1 MSEMVGGRG
10 RGGDDGDPS
19 ALEIVQFARYLG
31 MDPIEDC
38 AFLWIAEQAL
48 VAPLPD
54 DWSEHM
60 DAEGNVY
67 YYNVVTDASS
77 WEHPMDQY
85 YRNLFLKVKK
95 EHDNKREKEEAE
107 RLREEQE
114 RQAAEEDA
122 KRAEEERELA
132 RTRSALLIQRN
143 YRGLM
148 GRKQFRKR
156 MDAVEENQKH
166 RAATSLQAAWRGQ
179 FVRKYVA
186 QYRDEIEAARRE
198 EAVVTIQARHRG
210 RKGRRN
216 AMAHKKRADARK
228 RDNAAV
234 MIQSH
239 VRRRAAYKVVHGR
252 RCHRSATTI
261 QAGWRGS
268 KARKH
273 TNKLRIRKQR
283 NEAATK
289 IQANYRMVRLIPHPA
304 HRVPLVLADP
314 ATPPRFDFRPA
325 RIDRPHVSAR
335 TVVPAEAVPS
345 CQDLRRRYHPHPSL
359 VPRPHPAEAVQDRGG
374 CRAGEQTG
382 VGRHDNPEAGAGG
395 QGPAVR

>member
-1 MSEMVGGRG
+1 MSEMVASSGRRAG
-10 RGGDDGDPS
+10 DDDGDPS

-95 EHDNKREKEEAE
+95 EHDDKREKEEAE
-107 RLREEQE
+107 RLREEAE
-114 RQAAEEDA
+114 RQAAEEEA

-143 YRGLM
+143 YRGLQ

-156 MDAVEENQKH
+156 MEQVEENQKH

-198 EAVVTIQARHRG
+198 EAVVTIQARHR
-210 RKGRRN
+210 
-216 AMAHKKRADARK
+216 
-228 RDNAAV
+228 
-234 MIQSH
+234 
-239 VRRRAAYKVVHGR
+239 
-252 RCHRSATTI
+252 
-261 QAGWRGS
+261 
-268 KARKH
+268 
-273 TNKLRIRKQR
+273 
-283 NEAATK
+283 
-289 IQANYRMVRLIPHPA
+289 
-304 HRVPLVLADP
+304 
-314 ATPPRFDFRPA
+314 
-325 RIDRPHVSAR
+325 
-335 TVVPAEAVPS
+335 
-345 CQDLRRRYHPHPSL
+345 
-359 VPRPHPAEAVQDRGG
+359 
-374 CRAGEQTG
+374 
-382 VGRHDNPEAGAGG
+382 
-395 QGPAVR
+395 